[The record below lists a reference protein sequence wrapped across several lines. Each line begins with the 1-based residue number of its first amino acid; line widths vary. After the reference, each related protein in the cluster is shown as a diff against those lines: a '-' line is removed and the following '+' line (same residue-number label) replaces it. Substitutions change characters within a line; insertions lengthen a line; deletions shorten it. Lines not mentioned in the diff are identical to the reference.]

1 MSWRIKVP
9 ATTANLGAGFDSIG
23 VALDL
28 YLFIKVSASD
38 EWAFV
43 SHSKHLH
50 DIPKGKDNFIY
61 KIAQQ
66 VADRYDQGDLP
77 ACHVELFSD
86 IPLARGLGSSATA
99 IACGIE
105 LANLLLDLQLSDH
118 DKVQIATEIEG
129 HPDNVAPAILGGA
142 VVGHYEDIVQYVKV
156 DVSNVSFV
164 AVIPDF
170 ELKTKDARAV
180 LPDAFSYSDAVRASS
195 VANVSTAAL
204 VKEDWALLGQMMN
217 QDHFHEPHR
226 KALIPHYDAV
236 KTLVGHHAYGVYISG
251 AGPTLMVLVDEAMAK
266 KHLQEWREAMP
277 EHEWLILQPVN
288 QGIDVVDGY

>member
-50 DIPKGKDNFIY
+50 DIPKGKDNYIY
-61 KIAQQ
+61 KIAKQ
-66 VADRYDQGDLP
+66 VADRYDKGALP

-105 LANLLLDLQLSDH
+105 LANLLLDLHLSDH

-129 HPDNVAPAILGGA
+129 TRIMLRQLFL
-142 VVGHYEDIVQYVKV
+142 VGRSSDIMKT
-156 DVSNVSFV
+156 SFNMS
-164 AVIPDF
+164 
-170 ELKTKDARAV
+170 KWMCHM
-180 LPDAFSYSDAVRASS
+180 S
-195 VANVSTAAL
+195 
-204 VKEDWALLGQMMN
+204 ALLRSYQ
-217 QDHFHEPHR
+217 
-226 KALIPHYDAV
+226 
-236 KTLVGHHAYGVYISG
+236 TL
-251 AGPTLMVLVDEAMAK
+251 
-266 KHLQEWREAMP
+266 
-277 EHEWLILQPVN
+277 N
-288 QGIDVVDGY
+288 